1 MPPATSYERTKAS
14 RLRRR
19 AKVRALYP
27 AEAAWLERFTS
38 RQKIDANEENA
49 SPEPTESEAID
60 AEVMQKLDPLPIGR
74 SIALRSD
81 AQIAGVIDAARRSAE
96 AGVTWMER
104 ACAQFESIAI
114 IATERA
120 VQTERELVS
129 ALSGLASATSAQL
142 EQESDDEA
150 PAASPDAALDGILMG
165 KLLEALQKGAN
176 SPAE

>member
-1 MPPATSYERTKAS
+1 MPATSYERTKAS

-19 AKVRALYP
+19 ATLRPLDATE
-27 AEAAWLERFTS
+27 AEWLDRFTS
-38 RQKIDANEENA
+38 RQKKDAEGENA
-49 SPEPTESEAID
+49 SSEPNESEAVD
-60 AEVMQKLDPLPIGR
+60 AEAMQKLDPLPVGR
-74 SIALRSD
+74 SIALKSD

-104 ACAQFESIAI
+104 ACAQFESIAR

-142 EQESDDEA
+142 EQEHDDDA
-150 PAASPDAALDGILMG
+150 PAASPDAGLDGLLMQE
-165 KLLEALQKGAN
+165 LLGALQKSRN
-176 SPAE
+176 PPAE